1 MPRTHFQDFER
12 DDESPVT
19 VEYTASGGCS
29 PHYGSMTYAG
39 HPGEAPEIEIVNA
52 FNETGPVTLTQAEDE
67 RMCLW
72 IAENHVEDE
81 PDYDDWR
88 D

>member
-1 MPRTHFQDFER
+1 MGRTFFQDFDR

-19 VEYTASGGCS
+19 VEYTASGGCE

-39 HPGEAPEIEIVNA
+39 HPGEAPEIEIVKA
-52 FNETGPVTLTQAEDE
+52 FNDAGPVTLTQAEDE
-67 RMCLW
+67 RIRLW
-72 IAENHVEDE
+72 LAENHVEDE